1 MKFAVSSDWHI
12 GAGTMDSD
20 IESSVMQMVGKF
32 RDNRVDMI
40 AIPGDFFDHK
50 STAEGRNLL
59 RRLIQEL
66 CSVAPVIGVRGNH
79 DQDGDLDIFSHLEV
93 ANPVAIYDSPFIISL
108 PGIVMHLLP
117 WMTKATWQ
125 AQNISKSKEEG
136 DFAVSQL
143 ALQYLKNN
151 VMLENSR
158 EKGLKHIL
166 ISHLL
171 INGSRLQ
178 NQQPLMGEGITFG
191 ANDLSEAG
199 FYAGIFGHIHL
210 NQSFDENGRFFY
222 PGSPAPMNYGESPEK
237 YCVILNTDTGVVEW
251 HKLNTIDRFSIE
263 CVWPLGVSMSP
274 EEFQA
279 MKDRAK
285 GSRVRVLLKIDE
297 GENLSYAKEE
307 IDKILMDA
315 GALEVK
321 VDPQVRPKD
330 LVRAVE
336 ISKAETLEAKLE
348 AYWEASNNRPDDE
361 TVLRMKSKLSIVEGR
376 CR

>member
-1 MKFAVSSDWHI
+1 MVRIAASADWHI
-12 GAGTMDSD
+12 GCNMDQD
-20 IESSVMQMVGKF
+20 IESSVMQMVEIF
-32 RDNRVDMI
+32 RVNRVDTI

-59 RRLIQEL
+59 RKLIQEL
-66 CSVAPVIGVRGNH
+66 CSIAPVVGVRGNH

-93 ANPVAIYDSPFIISL
+93 KHPVAIYDSPFIISS
-108 PGIVMHLLP
+108 PGIVMHALP
-117 WMTKATWQ
+117 WLTKATWQ
-125 AQNISKSKEEG
+125 AHNLTKSKEEG
-136 DFAVSQL
+136 DLAVSQL

-151 VMLENSR
+151 VLLENSR

-237 YCVILNTDTGVVEW
+237 YCTILDTNSGKVEW
-251 HKLNTIDRFSIE
+251 FKLKTIDRFSFE
-263 CVWPLGVSMSP
+263 CIWPIGVTMSP
-274 EEFQA
+274 GEFERL
-279 MKDRAK
+279 KDRAK

-348 AYWEASNNRPDDE
+348 ACWKANNNRPDED
-361 TVLRMKSKLSIVEGR
+361 TASRMKSKLAIVEGKVR
-376 CR
+376 